1 MISNSYDKISH
12 MITYSKANLS
22 EIVVS
27 YIKNKILTGELKS
40 GDRLVETDVSE
51 ELQISR
57 APIREALRELNMRG
71 ILTFFPKKGSQ
82 ILEMDYEDIAEVFS
96 IRIPLE
102 MQILTIIF
110 EKSLLQEQDL
120 DYLET
125 LNNDMI
131 KSDRDNVIDDKEKN
145 FIFNSNDLAF
155 HEFFWKK
162 SKSFRRA
169 EILENQ
175 YFQLLI
181 AMNKDI
187 STLGIKIEKFD
198 EHKLIIDACRSG
210 SLDKTLHAF
219 QNHMDSYLKAVKD
232 L

>member
-1 MISNSYDKISH
+1 MFIDSYDKLSH

-22 EIVVS
+22 EIVVT
-27 YIKNKILTGELKS
+27 YVKNKILTGELKS
-40 GDRLVETDVSE
+40 GDRLVETDMSE

-71 ILTFFPKKGSQ
+71 VLSFSPKKGSQ
-82 ILEMDYEDIAEVFS
+82 ILDMSYEDIAEIFS

-102 MQILTIIF
+102 MQVLTIIF
-110 EKSLLQEQDL
+110 NKSRLEDQDL
-120 DYLET
+120 DYLEA
-125 LNNDMI
+125 LNNDMLKPEHDTGI
-131 KSDRDNVIDDKEKN
+131 EDKEKTYVLN
-145 FIFNSNDLAF
+145 TNDLAF

-162 SKSFRRA
+162 SGSFRRA

-181 AMNKDI
+181 AMNKDL
-187 STLGIKIEKFD
+187 STLGSMNEKFT
-198 EHKLIIDACRSG
+198 EHKAIIEACRSG
-210 SLDKTLHAF
+210 SLDKILSAF
-219 QNHMDSYLKAVKD
+219 QAHMDSYLKAISK

>member
-1 MISNSYDKISH
+1 MVIDSYDKLSH

-27 YIKNKILTGELKS
+27 YVKNKIQTGELKS
-40 GDRLVETDVSE
+40 GDRLVETDMSE

-71 ILTFFPKKGSQ
+71 ILTFSPKKGSQ
-82 ILEMDYEDIAEVFS
+82 ILEMGYEDIIEVFS

-102 MQILTIIF
+102 MQTLTIIF
-110 EKSLLQEQDL
+110 EKSLLKEQDL
-120 DYLET
+120 DYLEA
-125 LNNDMI
+125 LNENMI
-131 KSDRDNVIDDKEKN
+131 KPERDSDIEDKEKTFVLN
-145 FIFNSNDLAF
+145 TSDMAF
-155 HEFFWKK
+155 HKFFWEK
-162 SKSFRRA
+162 SGSFRRA

-181 AMNKDI
+181 AMNQDL
-187 STLGIKIEKFD
+187 STLGSMKEKFA
-198 EHKLIIDACRSG
+198 EHKAIIEACRTG
-210 SLDKTLHAF
+210 SLEKTLSAF
-219 QNHMDSYLKAVKD
+219 QAHMDSYLKAVTK

>member
-1 MISNSYDKISH
+1 MVVNSYDKLSH

-27 YIKNKILTGELKS
+27 YVKNKILTGELKS
-40 GDRLVETDVSE
+40 GDRLVETDMSE

-57 APIREALRELNMRG
+57 APIREALRELHMRG
-71 ILTFFPKKGSQ
+71 ILSFSPKKGSQ
-82 ILEMDYEDIAEVFS
+82 ILEMSYEDIAEVFS

-102 MQILTIIF
+102 MQVLTIIF
-110 EKSLLQEQDL
+110 EKSMLQEQDL

-125 LNNDMI
+125 LNDDMI
-131 KSDRDNVIDDKEKN
+131 KPDHDGTIEDREKTFVLN
-145 FIFNSNDLAF
+145 TNDLAF

-162 SKSFRRA
+162 SGSFRRA

-187 STLGIKIEKFD
+187 STLGSQKEKYD
-198 EHKLIIDACRSG
+198 EHKAIIEACRTG
-210 SLDKTLHAF
+210 SLEKTLSAF
-219 QNHMDSYLKAVKD
+219 QTHMDSYLKVITK